1 MTLDDRPD
9 GKPPEIVI
17 KLPEVAPSTRPIVG
31 PALDHARRALHRE
44 NEPIF
49 TQVIAQINAAL
60 AHLKSELAATRDQV
74 AALCPAAEA
83 EARATVQRDLIQRDL
98 AHVANRLDQ
107 VEIGI
112 DGLQLAPR
120 LARLERQAR
129 AESFTMAAPAE
140 SPPPTTTAEVVGSAP
155 DVAFD
160 YFAFEA
166 RFRGSEATIRERQQA
181 YVEVL
186 AGSRHVVDLGCGRG
200 ELLQL
205 LTEHGIDAYGVDLE
219 PDFVDLVRSK
229 GIRAVQQ
236 DIQAHLEGLAVGEVD
251 GIVISHVVEHLK
263 SSQIYALVQRAA
275 DVLSKGGTLVVETP
289 NPESLLAGSINFHR
303 DPTHRRPVHPDTL
316 AFLCESAGFGDVAI
330 RRLAMVPASAM
341 LPEPPSAA
349 DGTVTAYLA
358 TVIEQLNHIIYGYQ
372 DYAVIARNA

>member
-1 MTLDDRPD
+1 MTRDDRPD
-9 GKPPEIVI
+9 GEPPETVI
-17 KLPEVAPSTRPIVG
+17 KLPEMAQSMRPVVG
-31 PALDHARRALHRE
+31 PALDRARRALHRE

-49 TQVIAQINAAL
+49 AQIIAQLNTAF
-60 AHLKSELAATRDQV
+60 AHLASRIE
-74 AALCPAAEA
+74 ALSQAEV
-83 EARATVQRDLIQRDL
+83 EARTTLQRDL

-107 VEIGI
+107 VGIGI

-129 AESFTMAAPAE
+129 AESFKVAAPAE

-205 LTEHGIDAYGVDLE
+205 LTEHGVDAYGVDLE
-219 PDFVDLVRSK
+219 PDFVELVRSK
-229 GIRAVQQ
+229 GIRAFQQ
-236 DIQAHLEGLAVGEVD
+236 DIQAHLNGLAVGEVD
-251 GIVISHVVEHLK
+251 GIVMSHVVEHLK

-275 DVLSKGGTLVVETP
+275 DVLSTGGTLVVETP
-289 NPESLLAGSINFHR
+289 NPESLQAGSINFHR

-316 AFLCESAGFGDVAI
+316 AFLCESAGFGDVEI
-330 RRLAMVPASAM
+330 RRLAMVPATAL
-341 LPEPPSAA
+341 LPEPPSTA
-349 DGTVTAYLA
+349 DGTLTAYLA
-358 TVIEQLNHIIYGYQ
+358 TVVEQLNHIIYGYQ
-372 DYAVIARNA
+372 DYAVIARNV

>member
-1 MTLDDRPD
+1 MDRQPD
-9 GKPPEIVI
+9 SEPPEAVI
-17 KLPEVAPSTRPIVG
+17 KMPEVAHSTRPVLG
-31 PALDHARRALHRE
+31 PALNQAFRALQRA
-44 NEPIF
+44 NEPTLKNIL
-49 TQVIAQINAAL
+49 AQLNQT
-60 AHLKSELAATRDQV
+60 LAATTARV
-74 AALCPAAEA
+74 EALLRVEA
-83 EARATVQRDLIQRDL
+83 DARTTLQRDLSHI
-98 AHVANRLDQ
+98 ANRLDQ
-107 VEIGI
+107 VEIGTER
-112 DGLQLAPR
+112 LQLTPR

-129 AESFTMAAPAE
+129 AESFAVASPPE
-140 SPPPTTTAEVVGSAP
+140 SPPPAARGEIVGSAP

-166 RFRGSEATIRERQQA
+166 RFRGSESTIRERQKA
-181 YVEVL
+181 YVEIL
-186 AGSRHVVDLGCGRG
+186 ANSRLVVDLGCGRG

-236 DIQAHLEGLAVGEVD
+236 DIQAHLNGLTVGEVD
-251 GIVISHVVEHLK
+251 GIVISHVVEHLT

-316 AFLCESAGFGDVAI
+316 AFLCESAGFEDVEI
-330 RRLAMVPASAM
+330 KRLAMVPASAL

-349 DGTVTAYLA
+349 DEALVAYVNTV
-358 TVIEQLNHIIYGYQ
+358 VQQLNSVLYGYQ
-372 DYAVIARNA
+372 DYAVIARRA

>member
-1 MTLDDRPD
+1 MLLNDNEPRQDASVILDDLPD
-9 GKPPEIVI
+9 TEPPEIVF
-17 KLPEVAPSTRPIVG
+17 KLPEVAQSTRPIVG
-31 PALDHARRALHRE
+31 PALDHARRALRRE
-44 NEPIF
+44 NEPVF
-49 TQVIAQINAAL
+49 TQVGAQINAAL
-60 AHLKSELAATRDQV
+60 AHLASRIE
-74 AALCPAAEA
+74 ALSQAEV
-83 EARATVQRDLIQRDL
+83 EARTTLQRDL

-107 VEIGI
+107 IEIGI

-129 AESFTMAAPAE
+129 AESFAVAASPE
-140 SPPPTTTAEVVGSAP
+140 SPPPRTTAEVVGSAP
-155 DVAFD
+155 DLAFD
-160 YFAFEA
+160 YFGFEA

-205 LTEHGIDAYGVDLE
+205 LTEHGINAYGVDLE

-236 DIQAHLEGLAVGEVD
+236 DIQAHLSELAVGEVD

-275 DVLSKGGTLVVETP
+275 DLLSTGGTLVVETP